1 MWVHFG
7 RRLPHRRQRGRLSS
21 RRWPRKQVSQR
32 RISITPS
39 CWSPHTGWN
48 FDRST
53 VPTRDRTG
61 GTDSTHLVRSP
72 TGVTGVP
79 SACNAHHIT
88 SDHGAP
94 PCRQPEYCRNRWWK
108 SPAGKAYKQSGGPS
122 WPRLSSGRRLPGREK
137 VEPGGIEPPCRFNET
152 LQRKRFY
159 VGAQSRRCRIRCS
172 RKPHRPS

>member
-39 CWSPHTGWN
+39 CWSPHTGRN

-61 GTDSTHLVRSP
+61 GTDSTHLGRSP

-108 SPAGKAYKQSGGPS
+108 PPAGKAYKQSGGPS
-122 WPRLSSGRRLPGREK
+122 WPRLSSGRRLPGRQE
-137 VEPGGIEPPCRFNET
+137 VEPGGIEPPCRSSQQVT
-152 LQRKRFY
+152 STRVVVLLIL
-159 VGAQSRRCRIRCS
+159 AW
-172 RKPHRPS
+172 